1 MTNPYAPVDDRLV
14 ERLIRI
20 LGRGGVFAGEAD
32 RAEYATD
39 ETSDLRFLP
48 EVVVK
53 PSTAAEVAELMRLAS
68 EEHIPVT
75 PRGAGTGVSGG
86 ALPVHGGV
94 LLSLERMN
102 SILEVDGD
110 NLMVTTQPGVITGI
124 LQKTVEEE
132 GFFYPPDP
140 ASLDNCSIGG
150 NVAECAGGP
159 RAVKYGVTGDY
170 VRGLEVVLPS
180 GEMLSI
186 GGKLVKNVTGY
197 NLIGLLVGSEGT
209 LAVVTKIVL
218 ELLPLPRKK
227 VDLLVPFHS
236 LEAAARTVSEII
248 RRQVVPAAVEF
259 MEREAIHYTEQYLNT
274 DVPFHDAEAQLLIE
288 IDGQGSEEL
297 EQSYEMIGKI
307 LLENGACDVFVADS
321 SPAQRR
327 LWDMRRSILEALK
340 AVSPILCGL
349 DVVVPRMAMPVL
361 ISGLKK
367 ISQRHGYQI
376 VCFGH
381 VGDGNVHVDV
391 LKKDADYTAWKKAQ
405 PAIVGDIF
413 AVVLSLGGM
422 LTGEHGVGL
431 TRKKYLPQAIGQE
444 QVELLRRVKQ
454 AFDPRHILN
463 PGKIFD

>member
-1 MTNPYAPVDDRLV
+1 MNAYANVDDRVV
-14 ERLIRI
+14 EKLIRI
-20 LGRGGVFAGEAD
+20 LGKEAVFTGEAD
-32 RAEYATD
+32 RADYAAD

-53 PSTAAEVAELMRLAS
+53 PSSAGEIGGVMRLAN
-68 EEHIPVT
+68 EENIPVT

-86 ALPVHGGV
+86 ALPVFGGV
-94 LLSLERMN
+94 LISMERMN
-102 SILEVDGD
+102 RILEIDGD
-110 NLMVTTQPGVITGI
+110 NLMVTTQPGVITGT
-124 LQKTVEEE
+124 LQKTVEES

-140 ASLDNCSIGG
+140 ASLESCSIGG

-180 GEMLSI
+180 GEIISI

-209 LAVVTKIVL
+209 LAVVTRIVL
-218 ELLPLPRKK
+218 QLLPLPRKK

-248 RRQVVPAAVEF
+248 RRQVIPAAVEF
-259 MEREAIHYTEQYLNT
+259 MEREAIHYAEQYLKM
-274 DVPFHDAEAQLLIE
+274 DIPFHDAEAQLLIE
-288 IDGQGSEEL
+288 IDGQKSEEL

-307 LLENGACDVFVADS
+307 LLENGAYDVFVADN

-327 LWDMRRSILEALK
+327 LWDVRRSILEALK
-340 AVSPILCGL
+340 AASPILCGL
-349 DVVVPRMAMPVL
+349 DVVVPRMAIPAL
-361 ISGLKK
+361 IAELRK
-367 ISQRHGYQI
+367 ISQRHGFQI

-381 VGDGNVHVDV
+381 VGDGNVHVDI
-391 LKKDADYTAWKKAQ
+391 LKKDVEYARWKQ
-405 PAIVGDIF
+405 VMPVIVGDTF
-413 AVVLSLGGM
+413 NAVLSLGGM

-431 TRKKYLPQAIGQE
+431 TRKKYLPQALGPA
-444 QVELLRRVKQ
+444 QVELLRQIKR